1 VLTDD
6 DDADRWG
13 TRIPNQRLRAVE
25 GKAQD
30 AERLDMDLTFAL
42 AEADDATQR
51 AVARWAAQ
59 RAYALAGLAELPVLA
74 PAMAALRAGR
84 PVPAPFDDYSSV
96 WNLLTDAGPKT
107 TIRLP
112 PQLGK
117 KTVSQQYAAIPALP
131 ATAEADSLQA
141 ALDALVAA
149 AKAHGP
155 DYPRLFAALRQDF
168 PQLA

>member
-1 VLTDD
+1 MTITNFRPSQLRRRRE
-6 DDADRWG
+6 AGPWG
-13 TRIPNQRLRAVE
+13 TSH
-25 GKAQD
+25 GS
-30 AERLDMDLTFAL
+30 
-42 AEADDATQR
+42 
-51 AVARWAAQ
+51 
-59 RAYALAGLAELPVLA
+59 
-74 PAMAALRAGR
+74 R
-84 PVPAPFDDYSSV
+84 PVPAPFDDYSGV
-96 WNLLTDAGPKT
+96 WDLLRDVGPKT

-155 DYPRLFAALRQDF
+155 DYPRLFASLREDF

>member
-1 VLTDD
+1 M
-6 DDADRWG
+6 
-13 TRIPNQRLRAVE
+13 
-25 GKAQD
+25 
-30 AERLDMDLTFAL
+30 LDMDLTFAV
-42 AEADDATQR
+42 AEADDTTQR

-59 RAYALAGLAELPVLA
+59 QAYTVAGLADLPVVA

-96 WNLLTDAGPKT
+96 WDLLSDVGPKT

-117 KTVSQQYAAIPALP
+117 KTVSQQDAAIPALP
-131 ATAEADSLQA
+131 ATTEADSLQA

-155 DYPRLFAALRQDF
+155 DYPRLFAALRQEF
-168 PQLA
+168 SQLA